1 MDGGAWYPWGRKESD
16 TTERPS
22 LSLHIYIYVCM
33 YKYLVVLGLS
43 CGVRALVPQPG
54 IELGPLCTGST
65 GSQPLDHQGSPYN
78 GSLDLGL
85 L

>member
-1 MDGGAWYPWGRKESD
+1 M
-16 TTERPS
+16 
-22 LSLHIYIYVCM
+22 YVCM
-33 YKYLVVLGLS
+33 YKYLAVLGLS